1 MNRRGLDV
9 AKGGGMRSVVLVLL
23 VATSTAYADA
33 PSPLPITIDEVF
45 DGQAGPS
52 ATSQTAPDVG
62 GAAGSEQVVDVVSG
76 FVTIRDAV
84 THQVLA
90 SSSADAFWSA
100 AGVTGTPAAF
110 AQRAAFNATNQRW
123 YISAEE
129 ATNGT
134 PNRIYLA
141 VSASGDAR
149 GPWKAVTLPA
159 QANAIANT
167 QLAVDACGAYLTGDT
182 GTSGF
187 VMAIP
192 FADLQWANG
201 NAPSAAH
208 LNVLPA
214 IAGVVPAIDAWNQIG
229 SDARMFIARD
239 IGTDGFTTIDLFRL
253 HWASS
258 LCSSTST
265 ATLAAPASVSL
276 GTTYARPTRAAVQPS
291 PAPGLAAG
299 SGVIASA
306 VSSNGTIVGIMTT
319 EIGGELAAE
328 WFQLY
333 ADPSNSGSP
342 ELEQSNAIVDPSADL
357 IVPAIAFD
365 SYNGIG
371 VVLVRTSATSPPAIY
386 VTGQANGDFSGYMRP
401 LLLARA
407 GTAAYSCAP
416 TAGVTGFG
424 RYSSIANTATGFWA
438 VAQYGASANDCVF
451 GTAWV
456 NFSVQG
462 SSVSDPGFYG
472 EADGGTGHDGYLHLS
487 GGCGGCSS
495 QGDAAPSIV
504 CILAVV
510 LGLRIRRS
518 AMARPTWRPR
528 RRSFD

>member
-1 MNRRGLDV
+1 
-9 AKGGGMRSVVLVLL
+9 MRSAVLVLL
-23 VATSTAYADA
+23 VVTSTAYADA
-33 PSPLPITIDEVF
+33 PSPAPITIDEVF
-45 DGQAGPS
+45 DGQGGPS
-52 ATSQTAPDVG
+52 GTAQTAPDVG

-76 FVTIRDAV
+76 FVTIRDAA
-84 THQVLA
+84 THQVLT
-90 SSSADAFWSA
+90 SSTADAFWSA
-100 AGVTGTPAAF
+100 AGVIGTPAAF

-129 ATNGT
+129 ATTSGT

-149 GPWKAVTLPA
+149 GPWKAVTLPV

-182 GTSGF
+182 GGSGV
-187 VMAIP
+187 VMALP
-192 FADLQWANG
+192 FADLEWTNG

-229 SDARMFIARD
+229 SDARMFVARD
-239 IGTDGFTTIDLFRL
+239 NDGITKIDLFRL

-258 LCSSTST
+258 LCSSTLT
-265 ATLAAPASVSL
+265 ATLDAPASVSL

-299 SGVIASA
+299 SGAIASA

-319 EIGGELAAE
+319 EIGGQLAAA

-333 ADPSNSGSP
+333 ADPSNSAPP
-342 ELEQSNAIVDPSADL
+342 ELQQTAAIVDPSADL

-371 VVLVRTSATSPPAIY
+371 VVLVRTSPTVPPSIY
-386 VTGQANGDFSGYMRP
+386 ITAQVFGDFPGTMRP
-401 LLLARA
+401 LMPVRI
-407 GTAAYSCAP
+407 GTAPYSCTP
-416 TAGVTGFG
+416 TAGVSTFG
-424 RYSSIANTATGFWA
+424 RYSSISSTATGFWA
-438 VAQYGASANDCVF
+438 VAQYGASTVDCAF

-456 NFSVQG
+456 NFGVQVP
-462 SSVSDPGFYG
+462 SLHDPGFG
-472 EADGGTGHDGYLHLS
+472 GDDPGHSDGQLHLS

-495 QGDAAPSIV
+495 QGDAAPSIA
-504 CILAVV
+504 CFAAVALV
-510 LGLRIRRS
+510 LRIG
-518 AMARPTWRPR
+518 R
-528 RRSFD
+528 RRDRR

>member
-1 MNRRGLDV
+1 
-9 AKGGGMRSVVLVLL
+9 MRSAVLVLL

-33 PSPLPITIDEVF
+33 PSPTPITIDEVF
-45 DGQAGPS
+45 DGQGGSGA
-52 ATSQTAPDVG
+52 AQTTPDVG

-76 FVTIRDAV
+76 FVTIRDAA
-84 THQVLA
+84 THQVI
-90 SSSADAFWSA
+90 SSSTADAFWTA

-129 ATNGT
+129 ATTNGT

-149 GPWKAVTLPA
+149 GQWKAVTLPV

-182 GTSGF
+182 GTSGL
-187 VMAIP
+187 VMALP
-192 FADLQWANG
+192 FADLQWTSG

-208 LNVLPA
+208 LNVMPA

-229 SDARMFIARD
+229 SEARMFVARD
-239 IGTDGFTTIDLFRL
+239 VGNDGFTRIDLFKLR
-253 HWASS
+253 WASS
-258 LCSSTST
+258 LCTSTLT
-265 ATLAAPASVSL
+265 ATLDTPFPVSL
-276 GTTYARPTRAAVQPS
+276 GTNYVLPTRAAVQPS

-299 SGVIASA
+299 SGAIASA

-319 EIGGELAAE
+319 EIGGQLAAE

-342 ELEQSNAIVDPSADL
+342 ELQQANAIVDPSADL

-365 SYNGIG
+365 PYNGIG
-371 VVLVRTSATSPPAIY
+371 VVLVRTSATSAPAIY
-386 VTGQANGDFSGYMRP
+386 VTGQAYGDFSGFMRP

-424 RYSSIANTATGFWA
+424 RYSSIANTATGYWA

-472 EADGGTGHDGYLHLS
+472 EDDGGTGHGGQLHLT
-487 GGCGGCSS
+487 GGCGCSS

-504 CILAVV
+504 CIAAVALA
-510 LGLRIRRS
+510 LRIRR
-518 AMARPTWRPR
+518 R
-528 RRSFD
+528 RYR